1 MKNIDDK
8 FKEKFENQKKKI
20 EDNIKSAKK
29 SNLNKLTAI
38 LVNSEE
44 VEEIHR
50 ELIEWLFDEG
60 YMVSVKK
67 EEFKILTIQ
76 W

>member
-1 MKNIDDK
+1 MRNIDENL
-8 FKEKFENQKKKI
+8 KEKFENQKKKI
-20 EDNIKSAKK
+20 EDNIKSAKN

-38 LVNSEE
+38 LVNSNEA
-44 VEEIHR
+44 EEINGA
-50 ELIEWLFDEG
+50 LIEWLFDEG